1 MRRPAWNGSPP
12 SGPEEARERI
22 TTAAMRCIDT
32 HGARGTSLSRVAA
45 ELGVIRQTVYRYYPS
60 TEALFAAVGYAARDS
75 FVDRLVAHL
84 AGRAD
89 PAELAVEAVAFTVE
103 ELPAERYLTALMNS
117 GEGTAFSRYALSE
130 VALGVCREAFARTDV
145 EWAAHGFT
153 GQELDE
159 LIEFLV
165 RVLLSFVEEA
175 AGASAPPR
183 RGAELRAYLR
193 RWVAPAVRAAAH
205 AGCRETRKAG

>member
-22 TTAAMRCIDT
+22 LTAAMRCIDT
-32 HGARGTSLSRVAA
+32 HGARRTGLSHVAA

-84 AGRAD
+84 AGHAD
-89 PAELAVEAVAFTVE
+89 PAALAVEAVAFTVE
-103 ELPAERYLTALMNS
+103 KLPGERYLTALMNT
-117 GEGTAFSRYALSE
+117 GQGTAFSRYALSE
-130 VALGVCREAFARTDV
+130 VALAACREAFLRTDV

-153 GQELDE
+153 DAEFDG

-175 AGASAPPR
+175 VGGAPPR

-193 RWVAPAVRAAAH
+193 RWVAPAVRAEPVVAV
-205 AGCRETRKAG
+205 AG

>member
-1 MRRPAWNGSPP
+1 MKRPAWNGSPP
-12 SGPEEARERI
+12 SGPAEARERI
-22 TTAAMRCIDT
+22 LTAAMRCIDT
-32 HGARGTSLSRVAA
+32 HGARRTSLSHVAA

-103 ELPAERYLTALMNS
+103 ELPGERYLTALMNT
-117 GEGTAFSRYALSE
+117 GQGTAFSRYALSE
-130 VALGVCREAFARTDV
+130 VALSACREAFGRTDV

-153 GQELDE
+153 GAEFDG

-175 AGASAPPR
+175 VDGAAPPR

-193 RWVAPAVRAAAH
+193 RWVAPAVRAEPVAAI
-205 AGCRETRKAG
+205 A